1 MKNKEIRGL
10 SKEEL
15 HTRLGEL
22 NKELMKENLQRS
34 LGSAPVKPGR
44 IKQIRKTKARF
55 LTFLN
60 QKEKEVA
67 KK

>member
-10 SKEEL
+10 SKEEI
-15 HTRLGEL
+15 HSRLSEL

-34 LGSAPVKPGR
+34 LGSAPAKPGR
-44 IKQIRKTKARF
+44 IKQLRKTKARF

-60 QKEKEVA
+60 QKKEVA